1 MAKPQPV
8 HCTYRI
14 KPGKE
19 DEFLGLL
26 EKHWP
31 TLSKAGLATNE
42 PALVLRAKDR
52 RNDKTIFYET
62 FSWTDENAPRVAH
75 ETPAIMQVWEPM
87 GALCDDMEFNPY
99 EPVKMGYA

>member
-1 MAKPQPV
+1 MSKPLAN

-31 TLSKAGLATNE
+31 TLRKAGLATSE
-42 PALVLRAKDR
+42 PAQVLRAKTRDG
-52 RNDKTIFYET
+52 KTVFYEL
-62 FSWTDENAPRVAH
+62 FSWTDENGPRIAH

-87 GALCDDMEFNPY
+87 GALCDDMEFNSY
-99 EPVKMGYA
+99 EPVKMSFA